1 MNRLP
6 NIFHGENNYKT
17 NNKKSFINYNK
28 DKSDSK
34 INKDFLANY
43 FNKEI
48 TVVLKS
54 GKDVKGILLSKR
66 ENIILL
72 DTGDY
77 ISLDDI
83 LEIK

>member
-6 NIFHGENNYKT
+6 NIFHGEDSYTT
-17 NNKKSFINYNK
+17 NNKKTFVNYSR

-34 INKDFLANY
+34 INKDLLANY